1 MISDDQWTHL
11 FFFFNALF
19 SDAQTTPFFVANMM
33 IVQSQNDGDL
43 GSKQWDVMKTR
54 GSPWEKAIYYLSI
67 NHII

>member
-11 FFFFNALF
+11 FFFNALF